1 MTFRLATHSVFTL
14 TFKSLRAFKTVLKMY
29 FRWGTKDSL
38 LSYIPPRNLVSST
51 AGIGLLSRKSCIS
64 KAIVS
69 CPLLKFIQTKL
80 QLTFD
85 NTHAGRSVALK
96 IIDI

>member
-14 TFKSLRAFKTVLKMY
+14 TFK
-29 FRWGTKDSL
+29 WGTKDSL
-38 LSYIPPRNLVSST
+38 LSYIPHRNLVSST